1 MSVEKSLVATST
13 VFAVLWISGM
23 ALLTAFTSN
32 GSVSAGSAI
41 SVAIGGTVAGLIWY
55 WLTRRRHNSVS

>member
-1 MSVEKSLVATST
+1 MPAQTSLVVTSV
-13 VFAVLWISGM
+13 VFAALWIAGM

-41 SVAIGGTVAGLIWY
+41 SLALGGTVAGLVWY
-55 WLTRRRHNSVS
+55 WLTSRRYKSLS